1 MLLLLLLL
9 LLDVAANNQ
18 TQFKGLG
25 CDARP
30 EHVPEEMMIIVNILK
45 SKRNN
50 KQFDA
55 ILKS

>member
-1 MLLLLLLL
+1 MLLLLL